1 MATKQ
6 LNVAKVKGTTSSG
19 MQFEMSG
26 NVAGV
31 CQELFNYI
39 DNHTMRSR
47 VIDAIMEQHIRLTE
61 HEAERDKA
69 VQHDFDNVEAE
80 FGKATR
86 E

>member
-19 MQFEMSG
+19 MQFEIAG
-26 NVAGV
+26 NIAGV

-39 DNHTMRSR
+39 GNAATRSN
-47 VIDAIMEQHIRLTE
+47 VINALVDQHLGMVE
-61 HEAERDKA
+61 HEAMTKR
-69 VQHDFDNVEAE
+69 EAE
-80 FGKATR
+80 IKQQETSK

>member
-19 MQFEMSG
+19 MQFEIAG
-26 NVAGV
+26 NIAGV

-39 DNHTMRSR
+39 GNAATRQLVLDS
-47 VIDAIMEQHIRLTE
+47 IQQQHIALTE
-61 HEAERDKA
+61 HEAMSKR
-69 VQHDFDNVEAE
+69 EAE
-80 FGKATR
+80 TKQQETSK